1 LYDTWWSSGF
11 LLFAL
16 GVTLNGTVTL
26 DEKES
31 DLSVELTRIRNGQAS
46 FARLVA
52 RARRQPP
59 LDSALKTDEHL
70 VEGCMSSFIHPILS
84 RWQCFFQTDSDSAI
98 VKGIASLLCE
108 FYSGSTPGEILSY
121 NRSFLAAVGL
131 ARHLTANRRSGLGR
145 LTEKIRTFAA
155 AQREQPSPSPD

>member
-1 LYDTWWSSGF
+1 LKSVSSDTWWSSDF

-31 DLSVELTRIRNGQAS
+31 DLRLELTRIRNGQAS

-70 VEGCMSSFIHPILS
+70 VEGCMSKLWFIPS
-84 RWQCFFQTDSDSAI
+84 YRDGQCFFQADSDSAV

-121 NRSFLAAVGL
+121 NRSFLAVVGI
-131 ARHLTANRRSGLGR
+131 GR